1 MAAPPQVPCPV
12 CTGSRQAPGGACG
25 ACHVTGW
32 VTPERAAEITAQ
44 RDAAAR
50 RVELREAWLAARAA
64 QVQADAITEAARLKS
79 EAAERLAIAEAEAMT
94 RRARERPLAEAD
106 AAVRVQVLAHRI
118 AAGIRED
125 PPAEQYGQGVHS
137 VLRGFPNGTASG
149 WQNVLTYGA
158 DPGGIYN
165 SDPAFQAALNI
176 GGVVYAP
183 AGTYILSQTL
193 QAPQAV
199 LLASQG
205 TGIIGDGSASTFMHY
220 TGNAQAINIGLTGAF
235 TGGAYAGT
243 FSGFYLDGYS
253 AGSAGIGMQI
263 GNLQGFNVSDVA
275 LYGFN
280 KYGLYFHNTTGY
292 SEQANIQMRI
302 VQCGT
307 AAVFDGSSYDYAN
320 YDFTIVSGPGQGG
333 ITLQNGAQ
341 LSGVYLRIRG
351 NFYGAPVNTSAVI
364 AIDPG
369 NLAGTSYIIDA
380 LCDIAVESAGTGQ
393 GPFTLL
399 EGSASGASQFT
410 GTGVFSFN
418 PVAIPFQGYS
428 TQGASFSFSGL
439 INDPNIGSTTPGVV
453 GQIVYGELICNDIQ
467 VNGNGN
473 LASGNPAMFLNGPS
487 QIWQFFEDNG
497 THNFGVYDQTHSK
510 LAFTI
515 APNTELAT
523 FYGGTSTAQSAP
535 ALTPAFANGTAAQ
548 LSDTTR
554 DYMIYLQFGAAGT
567 AMSVAIGPT
576 STPANTIISGAA
588 VTAGEVIDFRL
599 PAGWFAKISFTT
611 TTLAFQQAI
620 GC

>member
-1 MAAPPQVPCPV
+1 
-12 CTGSRQAPGGACG
+12 
-25 ACHVTGW
+25 

-44 RDAAAR
+44 RDAAAL

-64 QVQADAITEAARLKS
+64 QVQADAITEAARRKE

-125 PPAEQYGQGVHS
+125 PPAEQYGQAVHS

-205 TGIIGDGSASTFMHY
+205 TGIIGDGSASTFLHY
-220 TGNAQAINIGLTGAF
+220 SGNAQAINIGLTGAF

-320 YDFTIVSGPGQGG
+320 YDFTIVSGNGQGG

-351 NFYGAPVNTSAVI
+351 NFYGAPVNTAAVI

-369 NLAGTSYIIDA
+369 NLSGNSYIIDA

-399 EGSASGASQFT
+399 EGSASPTSQFT

-453 GQIVYGELICNDIQ
+453 GEVVFGELICNDILVQ
-467 VNGNGN
+467 PNGNFSSN
-473 LASGNPAMFLNGPS
+473 ATVFLNSNVGQVW
-487 QIWQFFEDNG
+487 QINSDHVLKNVTF
-497 THNFGVYDQTHSK
+497 YDQTNNVVALT
-510 LAFTI
+510 LAPVTG
-515 APNTELAT
+515 LAA
-523 FYGGTSTAQSAP
+523 FGGGTSTAPSAP
-535 ALTPAFANGTAAQ
+535 VLTPAFANGTAAQ
-548 LSDTTR
+548 LSDHTR
-554 DYMIYLQFGAAGT
+554 DYMVYLECTTAGT
-567 AMSVAIGPT
+567 ALTLAIGPT
-576 STPANTIISGAA
+576 STPATTIISSS
-588 VTAGEVIDFRL
+588 TATLGELVSFRL
-599 PAGWFAKISFTT
+599 PAGWFVKWSATAA
-611 TTLAFQQAI
+611 AFATQTAI